1 MLAIIAGGCEKGPQ
15 STPVAGIKLDKYQL
29 TITEGDKATLTATVL
44 PDNATNKNVSWTSS
58 NEKVA
63 TVSNTGEVTAVA
75 PGKATITV
83 TAEDGAKTAK
93 CEVTI
98 EKRIYQVETITLDK
112 TSLEIVEG
120 DKATLTATVKPDNAT
135 YKGIIWS
142 SSDEKVATIKDGEI
156 TAIAPGTA
164 TITAKA
170 EKDDRSA
177 LCVVTVSKRVY
188 PVESVSLDKT
198 SLELTE
204 GDKATLTATVLPDN
218 ATNKNVSWSSSD
230 EKVATVSTTG
240 EVTAVAPGKAAIT
253 VTTEDGAK
261 TAKCEVTVNKRIY
274 PVESVSLDKTS
285 LELTEGDKATLTA
298 TVLPENASNKDVS
311 WTSSDATIATVSKDG
326 EVSGIK
332 PGSTTVTVTTMDGRK
347 TAKCQVTIEK
357 RIYPVESVSIDKT
370 SLELTEGDKATLT
383 ATVLPDNA
391 TNKNVSW
398 SSSDEKVATVSA
410 SGEVTAV
417 APGKAAITV
426 TTEDGAKTAKC
437 EVTVNKKIYP
447 VESVSIDK
455 TSLELTEGDKT
466 TLTATVLPENASNKN
481 VSWSSSDEKV
491 ATVSA
496 TGEVTA
502 VAPGKATITVTTED
516 GAKTAKCEVTVN
528 KKIYPVESVS
538 LDKTS
543 LELTEGDK
551 ATLTA
556 TVLPDN
562 ATNKNVSWS
571 SSDEKVATVSASG
584 EVTAVAPGKAAIT
597 VTTEDGAKTAKCEV
611 TVNKKIYPVESVS
624 IDKTSLEL
632 TEGDKTTLTATVL
645 PENASNKNVSWSS
658 SDEKVATVSANGE
671 VTAVAPGKAAITVTT
686 EDGAKTAKCQVTIE
700 KRIYPVESVSIDKTS
715 LELTE
720 GDKATLTATV
730 LPDNATN
737 KNVSWSSSDE
747 KVATVST
754 TGEVTAVA
762 PGKAAITV
770 TTEDGAKTA
779 KCEVT
784 VKAKTIHVESIT
796 LNKAELRLEPLD
808 RYTLIATVKPDNA
821 TNKEVKWTTSDNSIV
836 SFFSGDIMAKKAG
849 TATITA
855 TTVDGGFTATCKVT
869 VKDWGTVDVTG
880 ISLNKSTT
888 TLFIGSKETLTAT
901 IKPSNATD
909 KTVTW
914 DSSDPAVAS
923 VNNGEVTALKAGK
936 AIITATAKDGGYTA
950 TCEVNVSDQSPEI
963 KIDKDNYTVAYT
975 GETINLNITANVNY
989 SITTKDNWIKVKGD
1003 SLTIS
1008 SNNSTK
1014 ERTGAATIS
1023 NSEYGISLTV
1033 TVKQEASPN
1042 GFDNGNPIVTP
1053 QSNK

>member
-1 MLAIIAGGCEKGPQ
+1 MKKLKFLILAMLAIIAGGCEKGPQ

-298 TVLPENASNKDVS
+298 TVLPENASNK
-311 WTSSDATIATVSKDG
+311 
-326 EVSGIK
+326 
-332 PGSTTVTVTTMDGRK
+332 
-347 TAKCQVTIEK
+347 
-357 RIYPVESVSIDKT
+357 
-370 SLELTEGDKATLT
+370 
-383 ATVLPDNA
+383 
-391 TNKNVSW
+391 NVAW

-417 APGKAAITV
+417 TPGKAAITV
-426 TTEDGAKTAKC
+426 TTEDGAKTTKC
-437 EVTVNKKIYP
+437 EVTVSKR
-447 VESVSIDK
+447 
-455 TSLELTEGDKT
+455 
-466 TLTATVLPENASNKN
+466 
-481 VSWSSSDEKV
+481 
-491 ATVSA
+491 
-496 TGEVTA
+496 
-502 VAPGKATITVTTED
+502 
-516 GAKTAKCEVTVN
+516 
-528 KKIYPVESVS
+528 IYPVESVS

-571 SSDEKVATVSASG
+571 SSDEKVATVSTTG

-611 TVNKKIYPVESVS
+611 TVNKRIYPVESVS
-624 IDKTSLEL
+624 LDKTSLEL
-632 TEGDKTTLTATVL
+632 TEGDKATLTATVL
-645 PENASNKNVSWSS
+645 PENASNKNVAWSS
-658 SDEKVATVSANGE
+658 SDEKVATVSASGE
-671 VTAVAPGKAAITVTT
+671 VTAVTPGKAAITVTT
-686 EDGAKTAKCQVTIE
+686 EDGAKTTKCEVTVS
-700 KRIYPVESVSIDKTS
+700 KRIYPVESVSLDKTS

-737 KNVSWSSSDE
+737 KNVSWASSDE

-754 TGEVTAVA
+754 TGEVTAIAPGKATITVATEDGNKTAKCEVTVNKKIYPVESVSLDKTSLELTEGDKATLTATVLPENASNKNVAWSSSDEKVATVSASGEVTAVA

-849 TATITA
+849 TAIITA
-855 TTVDGGFTATCKVT
+855 TTVDGGLTATCKVT
-869 VKDWGTVDVTG
+869 VKELGAVDVTG

-923 VNNGEVTALKAGK
+923 VNNGEVTAIKAGK

-989 SITTKDNWIKVKGD
+989 SITAKDKWIKVKGD
-1003 SLTIS
+1003 SLIIS
-1008 SNNSTK
+1008 ANNSTK

-1033 TVKQEASPN
+1033 MVKQEASPN
-1042 GFDNGNPIVTP
+1042 GFDNGNPIATP

>member
-1 MLAIIAGGCEKGPQ
+1 MKKLKFLILAMLAIIAGGCEKGPQ

-83 TAEDGAKTAK
+83 TAEDGAKTTK

-98 EKRIYQVETITLDK
+98 EKRIYQVETITLDQ

-156 TAIAPGTA
+156 TAVAPGTA

-204 GDKATLTATVLPDN
+204 GDKTTLTATVLPENASNKNVAWTSSDEKVATVSANGEVTAVAPGKAAITVTTEDGVKTAKCEVTVNKRIYPVESVFLDKTSLELTEGDKATLTATVLPDNATNKNVSWSSSDEKDATVSANGEVTAVAPGKAAITVTTEDGAKTAKCEVTINKRIYPVESVSLDKTSLELTEGDKATLTATVLPNN

-261 TAKCEVTVNKRIY
+261 TAKCE
-274 PVESVSLDKTS
+274 L
-285 LELTEGDKATLTA
+285 
-298 TVLPENASNKDVS
+298 
-311 WTSSDATIATVSKDG
+311 
-326 EVSGIK
+326 
-332 PGSTTVTVTTMDGRK
+332 
-347 TAKCQVTIEK
+347 
-357 RIYPVESVSIDKT
+357 
-370 SLELTEGDKATLT
+370 
-383 ATVLPDNA
+383 
-391 TNKNVSW
+391 
-398 SSSDEKVATVSA
+398 
-410 SGEVTAV
+410 
-417 APGKAAITV
+417 
-426 TTEDGAKTAKC
+426 
-437 EVTVNKKIYP
+437 
-447 VESVSIDK
+447 
-455 TSLELTEGDKT
+455 
-466 TLTATVLPENASNKN
+466 
-481 VSWSSSDEKV
+481 
-491 ATVSA
+491 
-496 TGEVTA
+496 
-502 VAPGKATITVTTED
+502 
-516 GAKTAKCEVTVN
+516 
-528 KKIYPVESVS
+528 
-538 LDKTS
+538 
-543 LELTEGDK
+543 
-551 ATLTA
+551 
-556 TVLPDN
+556 
-562 ATNKNVSWS
+562 
-571 SSDEKVATVSASG
+571 
-584 EVTAVAPGKAAIT
+584 
-597 VTTEDGAKTAKCEV
+597 
-611 TVNKKIYPVESVS
+611 
-624 IDKTSLEL
+624 
-632 TEGDKTTLTATVL
+632 
-645 PENASNKNVSWSS
+645 
-658 SDEKVATVSANGE
+658 
-671 VTAVAPGKAAITVTT
+671 
-686 EDGAKTAKCQVTIE
+686 
-700 KRIYPVESVSIDKTS
+700 
-715 LELTE
+715 
-720 GDKATLTATV
+720 
-730 LPDNATN
+730 
-737 KNVSWSSSDE
+737 
-747 KVATVST
+747 
-754 TGEVTAVA
+754 
-762 PGKAAITV
+762 
-770 TTEDGAKTA
+770 
-779 KCEVT
+779 T

-796 LNKAELRLEPLD
+796 LNKTELRLERLD
-808 RYTLIATVKPDNA
+808 RYTLTATVKPDNA
-821 TNKEVKWTTSDNSIV
+821 TNKEVKWTSSDETIV
-836 SFFSGDIMAKKAG
+836 SIFMGNGNLWAHNAG
-849 TATITA
+849 TAIITA
-855 TTVDGGFTATCKVT
+855 TTVDGGLTATCKVT
-869 VKDWGTVDVTG
+869 VKELGAVDVTG

-923 VNNGEVTALKAGK
+923 VNNGEVTAIKAGK

-989 SITTKDNWIKVKGD
+989 SITAKDKWIKVKGD
-1003 SLTIS
+1003 SLIIS
-1008 SNNSTK
+1008 ANNSTK

-1033 TVKQEASPN
+1033 MVKQEASPN
-1042 GFDNGNPIVTP
+1042 GFDNGNPIATP

>member
-1 MLAIIAGGCEKGPQ
+1 MKKLKFLILAMLAIIAGGCEKGPQ

-298 TVLPENASNKDVS
+298 TVLPENASNKNVS
-311 WTSSDATIATVSKDG
+311 WASSDEKVATVSAAG
-326 EVSGIK
+326 EVTAVA
-332 PGSTTVTVTTMDGRK
+332 PGKAAITVTTEDGAK
-347 TAKCQVTIEK
+347 TTKCEVTVSK
-357 RIYPVESVSIDKT
+357 RIYPVESVSLDKT

-398 SSSDEKVATVSA
+398 ASSDEKVATVS
-410 SGEVTAV
+410 T
-417 APGKAAITV
+417 
-426 TTEDGAKTAKC
+426 
-437 EVTVNKKIYP
+437 
-447 VESVSIDK
+447 
-455 TSLELTEGDKT
+455 
-466 TLTATVLPENASNKN
+466 
-481 VSWSSSDEKV
+481 
-491 ATVSA
+491 

-502 VAPGKATITVTTED
+502 IAPGKATITVATED
-516 GAKTAKCEVTVN
+516 GNKTAKCEVTVN

-556 TVLPDN
+556 TVLPEN
-562 ATNKNVSWS
+562 ASNKNVAWS
-571 SSDEKVATVSASG
+571 SSDEKVATVSAS
-584 EVTAVAPGKAAIT
+584 
-597 VTTEDGAKTAKCEV
+597 
-611 TVNKKIYPVESVS
+611 
-624 IDKTSLEL
+624 
-632 TEGDKTTLTATVL
+632 
-645 PENASNKNVSWSS
+645 
-658 SDEKVATVSANGE
+658 
-671 VTAVAPGKAAITVTT
+671 
-686 EDGAKTAKCQVTIE
+686 
-700 KRIYPVESVSIDKTS
+700 
-715 LELTE
+715 
-720 GDKATLTATV
+720 
-730 LPDNATN
+730 
-737 KNVSWSSSDE
+737 
-747 KVATVST
+747 
-754 TGEVTAVA
+754 GEVTAVA

-849 TATITA
+849 TAIITA
-855 TTVDGGFTATCKVT
+855 TTVDGGLTATCKVT
-869 VKDWGTVDVTG
+869 VKELGAVDVTG

-923 VNNGEVTALKAGK
+923 VNNGEVTAIKAGK

-989 SITTKDNWIKVKGD
+989 SITAKDKWIKVKGD
-1003 SLTIS
+1003 SLIIS
-1008 SNNSTK
+1008 ANNSTK

-1033 TVKQEASPN
+1033 MVKQEASPN
-1042 GFDNGNPIVTP
+1042 GFDNGNPIATP

>member
-83 TAEDGAKTAK
+83 TAEDGAKTTK

-98 EKRIYQVETITLDK
+98 EKRIYQVETITLDQ

-156 TAIAPGTA
+156 TAVAPGTA

-177 LCVVTVSKRVY
+177 LCVVTVSKRVYPVESVSLDKTSLELTEGDKTTLTATVLPENASNKNVSWTSSDEKVATVSAAGEVTAVAPGKATIIVTTEDGAKTAKCEVTVNKKIYPVESVSLDKTSLELTEGDKAALTATVLPENASNKNVAWSSSDEKVATVSANGEVTAVAPGKAAITVTTEDGAKTAKCEVTVNKKIY

-285 LELTEGDKATLTA
+285 LELTEGDKTTLTA
-298 TVLPENASNKDVS
+298 TVLPENASNKNVA
-311 WTSSDATIATVSKDG
+311 WT
-326 EVSGIK
+326 
-332 PGSTTVTVTTMDGRK
+332 
-347 TAKCQVTIEK
+347 
-357 RIYPVESVSIDKT
+357 
-370 SLELTEGDKATLT
+370 
-383 ATVLPDNA
+383 
-391 TNKNVSW
+391 
-398 SSSDEKVATVSA
+398 SSDEKVATVSA
-410 SGEVTAV
+410 NGEVTAV

-426 TTEDGAKTAKC
+426 TTEDGVKTAKC
-437 EVTVNKKIYP
+437 EVTVNKRIYP
-447 VESVSIDK
+447 VESVF
-455 TSLELTEGDKT
+455 
-466 TLTATVLPENASNKN
+466 
-481 VSWSSSDEKV
+481 
-491 ATVSA
+491 
-496 TGEVTA
+496 
-502 VAPGKATITVTTED
+502 
-516 GAKTAKCEVTVN
+516 
-528 KKIYPVESVS
+528 

-562 ATNKNVSWS
+562 AT
-571 SSDEKVATVSASG
+571 
-584 EVTAVAPGKAAIT
+584 
-597 VTTEDGAKTAKCEV
+597 
-611 TVNKKIYPVESVS
+611 
-624 IDKTSLEL
+624 
-632 TEGDKTTLTATVL
+632 
-645 PENASNKNVSWSS
+645 NKNVSWSS

-686 EDGAKTAKCQVTIE
+686 EDGAKTAKCEVTIN
-700 KRIYPVESVSIDKTS
+700 KRIYPVESVSLDKTS

-730 LPDNATN
+730 LPNNATN

-779 KCEVT
+779 KCELT

-796 LNKAELRLEPLD
+796 LNKTELRLERLD
-808 RYTLIATVKPDNA
+808 RYTLTATVKPDNA
-821 TNKEVKWTTSDNSIV
+821 TNKEVKWTSSDETIV
-836 SFFSGDIMAKKAG
+836 SIFMGNGNLWAHNAG
-849 TATITA
+849 TAIITA
-855 TTVDGGFTATCKVT
+855 TTVDGGLTATCKVT
-869 VKDWGTVDVTG
+869 VKELGAVDVTG

-923 VNNGEVTALKAGK
+923 VNNGEVTAIKAGK

-989 SITTKDNWIKVKGD
+989 SITAKDKWIKVKGD
-1003 SLTIS
+1003 SLIIS
-1008 SNNSTK
+1008 ANNSTK

-1033 TVKQEASPN
+1033 MVKQEASPN
-1042 GFDNGNPIVTP
+1042 GFDNGNPIATP

>member
-1 MLAIIAGGCEKGPQ
+1 MKKLKFLILAMLAIIAGGCEKGPQ

-98 EKRIYQVETITLDK
+98 EKRIYQVETITLDQ

-204 GDKATLTATVLPDN
+204 GDKATLTATVLPEN
-218 ATNKNVSWSSSD
+218 ASNKNVSWTSSD
-230 EKVATVSTTG
+230 EKVATVSANG
-240 EVTAVAPGKAAIT
+240 EVRAIAPGKATIT

-298 TVLPENASNKDVS
+298 TVLPENASNK
-311 WTSSDATIATVSKDG
+311 
-326 EVSGIK
+326 
-332 PGSTTVTVTTMDGRK
+332 
-347 TAKCQVTIEK
+347 
-357 RIYPVESVSIDKT
+357 
-370 SLELTEGDKATLT
+370 
-383 ATVLPDNA
+383 
-391 TNKNVSW
+391 NVSW
-398 SSSDEKVATVSA
+398 ASNDEKVATVSA
-410 SGEVTAV
+410 AGEVTAV

-426 TTEDGAKTAKC
+426 TTEDGAKTTKC
-437 EVTVNKKIYP
+437 EVTV
-447 VESVSIDK
+447 S
-455 TSLELTEGDKT
+455 
-466 TLTATVLPENASNKN
+466 
-481 VSWSSSDEKV
+481 
-491 ATVSA
+491 
-496 TGEVTA
+496 
-502 VAPGKATITVTTED
+502 
-516 GAKTAKCEVTVN
+516 
-528 KKIYPVESVS
+528 
-538 LDKTS
+538 
-543 LELTEGDK
+543 
-551 ATLTA
+551 
-556 TVLPDN
+556 
-562 ATNKNVSWS
+562 
-571 SSDEKVATVSASG
+571 
-584 EVTAVAPGKAAIT
+584 
-597 VTTEDGAKTAKCEV
+597 
-611 TVNKKIYPVESVS
+611 
-624 IDKTSLEL
+624 
-632 TEGDKTTLTATVL
+632 
-645 PENASNKNVSWSS
+645 
-658 SDEKVATVSANGE
+658 
-671 VTAVAPGKAAITVTT
+671 
-686 EDGAKTAKCQVTIE
+686 
-700 KRIYPVESVSIDKTS
+700 KRIYPVESVSLDKTS

-796 LNKAELRLEPLD
+796 LNKTELRLERLD
-808 RYTLIATVKPDNA
+808 RYTLTATVKPDNA
-821 TNKEVKWTTSDNSIV
+821 TNKEVKWTTSDDSIV
-836 SFFSGDIMAKKAG
+836 SFFFGDIMAQKAG
-849 TATITA
+849 TAIITA
-855 TTVDGGFTATCKVT
+855 TTVDGGLTATCKVT

-880 ISLNKSTT
+880 ISLNKSAT

-923 VNNGEVTALKAGK
+923 VNNGEVTAIKAGK

-989 SITTKDNWIKVKGD
+989 SITAKDKWIKVKGD
-1003 SLTIS
+1003 SLIIS
-1008 SNNSTK
+1008 ANNSTK

-1033 TVKQEASPN
+1033 MVKQEASPN